1 VMQSPVHNIGII
13 EPSDLLYEG
22 LTNLLLKYRSGL
34 RLYRIVELDDYYR
47 SIPHI
52 DFDLI
57 ILNTTLIQNRIKTF
71 RNLKRDKPGI
81 RWIGIIYTL
90 INTETLTEFDDIIR
104 IDEPSEAICNKI
116 FRLSDAKPAYPYS
129 PQQKTLTDRETDV
142 LKLLSGGLSNKEI
155 ADNLNISIHTVIS
168 HRKNISQKTGIK
180 SQSGLTI
187 YALSNNI
194 ISLDNLQ
201 SSQSDRLLG

>member
-1 VMQSPVHNIGII
+1 MQSPVLNIGIF

-22 LTNLLLKYRSGL
+22 LANILLKYRSGL
-34 RLYRIVELDDYYR
+34 RLYRIDELDDYYR
-47 SIPHI
+47 SVPHT
-52 DFDLI
+52 DFNLI

-71 RNLKRDKPGI
+71 RNLKREKPGI
-81 RWIGIIYTL
+81 RWIGIIYSL
-90 INTETLTEFDDIIR
+90 INTETLNEFDDIIR
-104 IDEPSEAICNKI
+104 IDETSEAICNKI
-116 FRLSDAKPAYPYS
+116 FRISDTKPLSPSS
-129 PQQKTLTDRETDV
+129 PLQKTLSDRETDV

-155 ADNLNISIHTVIS
+155 ADSLNISIHTVIS

-187 YALSNNI
+187 YALSKNI

-201 SSQSDRLLG
+201 SPLPDHLMG

>member
-1 VMQSPVHNIGII
+1 MQSPVFNIGII

-22 LTNLLLKYRSGL
+22 LTNILLRHKSGL
-34 RLYRIVELDDYYR
+34 RLYRIDELDDIYR

-57 ILNTTLIQNRIKTF
+57 IMNTTLIQNRIKTF
-71 RNLKRDKPGI
+71 RNLKREKPAI
-81 RWIGIIYTL
+81 RWIGIIYSL
-90 INTETLTEFDDIIR
+90 INTETTAEFDDIIR
-104 IDEPSEAICNKI
+104 IDETSEAICNKI
-116 FRLSDAKPAYPYS
+116 FRLSDTKPAHPAS
-129 PQQKTLTDRETDV
+129 PQQKTLSDRETDV
-142 LKLLSGGLSNKEI
+142 LKLLSGGFSNKEI

-201 SSQSDRLLG
+201 SPLADHLLG